1 MHRWTRK
8 GLVAVAAALT
18 GITMIAPS
26 AQAGP
31 GMVDIPREV
40 LDCIEGLLAEGL
52 RHGFFNYS
60 IRCEIGR
67 DGRRQLIIEA
77 GKSHKFTIPKDE
89 VSH

>member
-1 MHRWTRK
+1 MRELSVPK
-8 GLVAVAAALT
+8 GRT
-18 GITMIAPS
+18 S
-26 AQAGP
+26 GP
-31 GMVDIPREV
+31 QFREV